1 MKAAVIVE
9 AGKIGLRE
17 RPLPS
22 VPEGWIRI
30 KVMATGICGSD
41 FFLVQNIRPGVDLIG
56 QTLGHE
62 VSGIVDHVGK
72 AVDGVRV
79 GDRVAVE
86 PIIECGQC
94 VHCREGKYHLCKN
107 LSHLGV
113 HYPGGFAEYLS
124 IPARKAV
131 RIPDSLSFPEATQL
145 DGTAVAVHAVHLLGK
160 RQGDTVAI
168 LGDGFIGLVTGQVA
182 HLLQPEKI
190 IVIGKHDHN
199 LSLASRLGATHTINI
214 SKVDPVEA
222 VRGITK
228 GKGVSLVFESVGR
241 RSSTLELAPKIAAKE
256 AVIVVIGVFHHPQP
270 VGLRDLVVK
279 ELRILGSFCYS
290 HWEKRLEYKDALHLV
305 TQGSVKITPLI
316 THKLSLDEVEKAFAI
331 ASQKEKYQSIK
342 VILLP
347 TGE

>member
-9 AGKIGLRE
+9 VGKIGLRE
-17 RPLPS
+17 RSPPS

-30 KVMATGICGSD
+30 KVMAAGICGSD

-62 VSGIVDHVGK
+62 VSGIVDHLGK

-86 PIIECGQC
+86 PVIECGQC
-94 VHCREGKYHLCKN
+94 VHCREGKYHLCEN
-107 LSHLGV
+107 LRHLGV

-124 IPARKAV
+124 LPARKAV
-131 RIPDSLSFPEATQL
+131 RIPDSLSFSEATQL

-160 RQGDTVAI
+160 RQGDTVAV

-182 HLLQPEKI
+182 RLL
-190 IVIGKHDHN
+190 
-199 LSLASRLGATHTINI
+199 
-214 SKVDPVEA
+214 
-222 VRGITK
+222 
-228 GKGVSLVFESVGR
+228 
-241 RSSTLELAPKIAAKE
+241 IAAKE

-290 HWEKRLEYKDALHLV
+290 HWQKRLEYKDALHLV

-316 THKLSLDEVEKAFAI
+316 THKLSLDKAEKAFAI

-342 VILLP
+342 VVLLP
-347 TGE
+347 AGE